1 MRQRSPQVTNRLTLH
16 GDSDAVGED
25 ENQRRDKRYGVPDV
39 AIPAPKVI
47 LIGRR
52 RFRRMAMALGLLR
65 PVAGLEPAELA
76 SLG

>member
-1 MRQRSPQVTNRLTLH
+1 MRQRSLQVTNRLTLH
-16 GDSDAVGED
+16 GESDAVGED
-25 ENQRRDKRYGVPDV
+25 EDQKRVKRSGVQDI

-76 SLG
+76 SVV